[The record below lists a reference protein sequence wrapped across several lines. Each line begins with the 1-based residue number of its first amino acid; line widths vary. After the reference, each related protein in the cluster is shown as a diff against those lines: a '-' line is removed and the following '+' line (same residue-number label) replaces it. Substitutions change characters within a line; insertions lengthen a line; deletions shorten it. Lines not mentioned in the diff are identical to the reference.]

1 MLRPRILTISNQ
13 KGGVGKTT
21 TTVNLGAA
29 LCERGRRVLI
39 VDTDPQAN
47 ATSGLG
53 YPAGSFERSVYDV
66 LVLGQPLPDTILPVP
81 SVPGLSLVPA
91 SLALAGAELELA
103 DLARREYRLRY
114 ALEAIA
120 GYDYVLIDSPPSLAL
135 ITVNCLVAAD
145 AMLIPLQCEYYALEG
160 LSLLTHTHGLITQE
174 LNPGLELA
182 GIVMTLFD
190 PRTLLSAQ
198 VVAEVRRRFP
208 EQTFAT
214 LIPRTVRLSEAPSH
228 GLPITLYDPSGRGST
243 SYRALADELL
253 ARDALVAA

>member
-1 MLRPRILTISNQ
+1 MLTVCNQ

-21 TTVNLGAA
+21 TAVNLGAA
-29 LCERGRRVLI
+29 LCERGRRVLL

-53 YPAGSFERSVYDV
+53 YPSGTVDRSVYDV
-66 LVLGQPLPDTILPVP
+66 LVLGQPIGDVLLGVP
-81 SVPGLSLVPA
+81 AVPGLALAPA

-114 ALEAIA
+114 ALE
-120 GYDYVLIDSPPSLAL
+120 GVEGFDYVLVDSPPSLAL

-160 LSLLTHTHGLITQE
+160 LSLLTHTHGLVTQE
-174 LNPGLELA
+174 LNPQLDLA

-190 PRTLLSAQ
+190 PRTLLSGQ

-208 EQTFAT
+208 DQTFAT
-214 LIPRTVRLSEAPSH
+214 VIPRSVRVSEAPSH
-228 GLPITLYDPSGRGST
+228 GLPITVYDPTGRGSA

-253 ARDALVAA
+253 TRDALVAA

>member
-1 MLRPRILTISNQ
+1 MARPRILTVCNQ

-21 TTVNLGAA
+21 TAINLGAA
-29 LCERGRRVLI
+29 LCERGRRVLL

-53 YPAGSFERSVYDV
+53 YPSRTVERSVYDV
-66 LVLGQPLPDTILPVP
+66 LVLGQPLADVIVPVER
-81 SVPGLSLVPA
+81 VPGLALAPA

-103 DLARREYRLRY
+103 DLARREFRLRY
-114 ALEAIA
+114 ALEAVA
-120 GYDYVLIDSPPSLAL
+120 DYDYVLVDSPPSLAL

-160 LSLLTHTHGLITQE
+160 LSLLTHTHGLITQD
-174 LNPGLELA
+174 LNPSLEMA

-208 EQTFAT
+208 DQTFST
-214 LIPRTVRLSEAPSH
+214 IIPRTVRLSEAPSH
-228 GLPITLYDPSGRGST
+228 GLPITLYDPSGRGSA
-243 SYRALADELL
+243 SYRALAAELL